1 MVLIS
6 EAIFSKSW
14 NSNPTLWRHHLKI
27 GCKRL
32 RFVYQVQLVVEKLKS
47 GTIITL
53 IQKFF
58 PDRRNSELWNI
69 DICCDIIMT
78 STIRVELASKMRLST
93 SWNYRFWSLLQ
104 LANLQE
110 SFFKDNCFYRAPL
123 VAHYKRSSILQYTRV
138 IKLWQNSWNKRHA
151 VPLTNIDYAALIF
164 VKFLKN
170 CFHTKTFPLKVL
182 IDLVLI
188 FQIIFDISVWFHF
201 GITLILSSPF
211 AEDMQI
217 WSFFDS
223 VFAIRTSELGLKF

>member
-78 STIRVELASKMRLST
+78 STIRVELASKM
-93 SWNYRFWSLLQ
+93 LQ
-104 LANLQE
+104 LATLQE

-201 GITLILSSPF
+201 GITLILLSPF

-223 VFAIRTSELGLKF
+223 IFAIRTSELGLKF